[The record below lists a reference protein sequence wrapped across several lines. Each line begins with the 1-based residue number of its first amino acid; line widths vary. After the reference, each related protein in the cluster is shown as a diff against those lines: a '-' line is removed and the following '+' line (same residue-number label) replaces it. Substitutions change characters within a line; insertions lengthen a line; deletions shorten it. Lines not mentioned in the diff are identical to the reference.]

1 MGDEGYNVIVAENGY
16 QGIVAA
22 ENTNFKIVFLD
33 MKMPD
38 IDNIETFKVIKEI
51 DPTTL
56 LQLISSAIEK

>member
-1 MGDEGYNVIVAENGY
+1 
-16 QGIVAA
+16 
-22 ENTNFKIVFLD
+22 
-33 MKMPD
+33 MPD